1 MALKRYFDV
10 NQLPCVL
17 EIREAGLYLA
27 CDTGTLTSLAR
38 KGLFP
43 AYKFHENGKWM
54 VDRDDML
61 AWQSERKAKYIHATA

>member
-27 CDTGTLTSLAR
+27 HDTGTLVNLAR

-43 AYKFHENGKWM
+43 AYKLHANGKWL

-61 AWQSERKAKYIHATA
+61 KWQTKQKEKYANPSA